1 MNAIQS
7 FDHWLDSIKPPPA
20 WMDAVRFG
28 LGGYLFYKGFV
39 FTINFESL
47 NELIATSEWFFAQIT
62 MGHYISIVHLAGGL
76 LIALGA
82 FTRSNCMMNIPI
94 LLGAVLI
101 NYDRFLTV
109 DDHMGLIN
117 AIVVLALLIVFFIV
131 GGGRYSV
138 DELRRRDKEQ
148 KKLKSS
154 TPTL

>member
-1 MNAIQS
+1 
-7 FDHWLDSIKPPPA
+7 
-20 WMDAVRFG
+20 
-28 LGGYLFYKGFV
+28 
-39 FTINFESL
+39 
-47 NELIATSEWFFAQIT
+47 
-62 MGHYISIVHLAGGL
+62 
-76 LIALGA
+76 
-82 FTRSNCMMNIPI
+82 MMNIPI

-109 DDHMGLIN
+109 DDHIGLIN
-117 AIVVLALLIVFFIV
+117 AIVVLALLMVFFIV